1 MSLGVTLAVL
11 LAAVLH
17 AGWNVAAKAIPDR
30 LASTTLLGLGMSVVG
45 AVGMLLLAPP
55 DPASWP
61 YLAASVVLQTGY
73 LVLLTAA
80 YQHADFATAYPLA
93 RGLAVLLVGILSAT
107 VLGEHLA
114 PLQVVGIGVIVA
126 ALLSL
131 VVVGRD
137 TGGTGPTQALGLW
150 LAVAT
155 GVVVAAYTL
164 VDGVGV
170 RRSGSTQ
177 GYAAWLFLAHG
188 LTAAGT
194 TALLARGRTS
204 YRPVLR
210 RYWRTGIAAGML
222 SVGAYAIVLWAQSVA
237 PLALVSALRETS
249 VLLAGV
255 LGYLFFHEPL
265 RTSRTVATVAAVLGV
280 IALQMG
286 G

>member
-1 MSLGVTLAVL
+1 MSLGVTFAVL

-30 LASTTLLGLGMSVVG
+30 LASTTLLGLGMAVVG
-45 AVGMLLLAPP
+45 AVAVLLLAPP

-61 YLAASVVLQTGY
+61 FLAASVVLQTGY

-80 YQHADFATAYPLA
+80 YHHADFATAYPLA
-93 RGLAVLLVGILSAT
+93 RGLAVLLVGIVSAT

-114 PLQVVGIGVIVA
+114 PLQVVGVGVIVA

-137 TGGTGPTQALGLW
+137 PGCAGSAQTLGLW

-155 GVVVAAYTL
+155 GVVVATYTL

-170 RRSGSTQ
+170 RRSGSTP

-188 LTAAGT
+188 LTAVGAA
-194 TALLARGRTS
+194 ALLARGRPS

-210 RYWRTGIAAGML
+210 VHWPVGIAAGML
-222 SVGAYAIVLWAQSVA
+222 SVVAYGIVLWAQSVA

-255 LGYLFFHEPL
+255 LGFLFFHEPF
-265 RTSRTVATVAAVLGV
+265 RTSRTVATVAALVGV
-280 IALQMG
+280 IALQVG